1 MHGPINTS
9 FIQVFEKKI
18 LSRNGILSS
27 TPNAKDKLLE
37 KFNETLR
44 YTNHNNFFPYLRKK
58 KTNVFV
64 VRCKPDFF
72 FGEVSTLSEI
82 SFVRCIQLIKTF
94 TKETF
99 KLGSIKMKTAIQTD
113 YSHLYRIA
121 QNGSRSRK
129 LRP

>member
-1 MHGPINTS
+1 MEFFHLLQMQKIN
-9 FIQVFEKKI
+9 FLKNLMRLYDIQI
-18 LSRNGILSS
+18 TII
-27 TPNAKDKLLE
+27 
-37 KFNETLR
+37 
-44 YTNHNNFFPYLRKK
+44 FFRISGKK